1 MPSIGDILELYYNI
15 NYKSTPNTS
24 DNIIRKKTKKM
35 ILNINIWMI
44 LLVYRKGKEVK
55 VKNINEVY
63 NLYIKFEPIKHS
75 NPLINLEI
83 ML

>member
-1 MPSIGDILELYYNI
+1 
-15 NYKSTPNTS
+15 
-24 DNIIRKKTKKM
+24 M
-35 ILNINIWMI
+35 ILNINIQMI

-55 VKNINEVY
+55 VKNINKVY